1 MVRGPRMRDEH
12 KRPRRKTSGKT
23 ATPRAKAA
31 ASGPKKQ
38 RAAIKKGAAPR
49 SSPARKKHLVA
60 VPPLPAPADN
70 PAAKALARKVAN
82 LVLDRKASDVVILDV
97 RGIASYADYVV
108 IASGDSDRQV
118 SAMAEHIQTRLK
130 EDDGTR
136 PIGSEGAETGH
147 WVLLDFGDVV
157 THLFFNEV
165 REHYDLEGLWADAP
179 REMVS

>member
-1 MVRGPRMRDEH
+1 MIRRPKT
-12 KRPRRKTSGKT
+12 KR
-23 ATPRAKAA
+23 
-31 ASGPKKQ
+31 
-38 RAAIKKGAAPR
+38 KGAAPKKKR
-49 SSPARKKHLVA
+49 GVLQRAVHRRRVARREDRGVE
-60 VPPLPAPADN
+60 VEPRRPEEN
-70 PAAKALARKVAN
+70 PAAKALAHKVAT

-118 SAMAEHIQTRLK
+118 SAMAEHVQTQLK
-130 EDDGTR
+130 EGDAVA
-136 PIGSEGAETGH
+136 PIGSEGTETGQ

-165 REHYDLEGLWADAP
+165 RAHYDLEGLWADAP